1 MFGLSVFEN
10 FIDLDEKNDLLDHP
24 QGDFLGMHAIV
35 LVGYND
41 VTQTVEILNSR
52 GETIG
57 NRGFF
62 RISYKYLLN
71 NDLCFDFFV
80 VNS

>member
-1 MFGLSVFEN
+1 
-10 FIDLDEKNDLLDHP
+10 
-24 QGDFLGMHAIV
+24 MHAIV

-41 VTQTVEILNSR
+41 VTQTVEILNSH
-52 GETIG
+52 GETFG

-62 RISYKYLLN
+62 RMSYKYLLN